1 MTEAPSPATRKAG
14 RAWVGWLVRL
24 ALSALVLTVI
34 FNVVPFAEVWREARK
49 LSPALWL
56 GGLAAFLVGH
66 AISAAKWRLLIGAGV
81 SYPEAFRAHLAGL
94 AANLCLPSV
103 AGGDVV
109 RAGLVY
115 RQAKEPARLAAGSVA
130 DRLLDTFGL
139 ALIAAVGGV
148 AAYGARATEAL
159 NWPLILG
166 TLALGVTGAFAAVML
181 ANRLLIHR
189 TFNGRP
195 FNGRLG
201 RLVRSVGGAISELA
215 TEPGRLAT
223 CLALSML
230 VQTLFICINIAFA
243 DAAQVHAS
251 AAAWVFAWASAKII
265 AIAPISLGG
274 LGVREG
280 STAILLK
287 PFGADPAQVIA
298 VGLIWQTLLY
308 ASGLIGLII
317 QAAWK
322 PAARDATSPTTPAAV
337 VEPTA

>member
-1 MTEAPSPATRKAG
+1 MNDVPSTPARKPG

-34 FNVVPFAEVWREARK
+34 FNLVPFAEVWREARK
-49 LSPALWL
+49 LSPGLWI

-139 ALIAAVGGV
+139 GLIAAAGGV
-148 AAYGARATEAL
+148 AAYGARATQVL
-159 NWPLILG
+159 NWPVILG
-166 TLALGVTGAFAAVML
+166 TLALGVAGAFAAVLL
-181 ANRLLIHR
+181 ANRLLTHR
-189 TFNGRP
+189 TFS
-195 FNGRLG
+195 GRLG
-201 RLVRSVGGAISELA
+201 RLVRSVGGAIRELA

-243 DAAQVHAS
+243 NAAQVHAS

-322 PAARDATSPTTPAAV
+322 PAARETPGRSTPAAV